1 VWAKITRAPMGTY
14 LGHYGIIH
22 AYTVVLSSQM
32 LLLVVVIAAASDLI
46 YTIVG
51 GRNDSDSVAQ
61 FQYVTPVVIIVTMV
75 SWMVG
80 SFGGL
85 GSLIFTTAKVKK
97 IWDQLIKPPIFLRTA
112 NCITGKVYFSSWLT
126 CTHVQCTCTCI
137 YSITCRSCVC
147 W

>member
-1 VWAKITRAPMGTY
+1 
-14 LGHYGIIH
+14 
-22 AYTVVLSSQM
+22 M

-80 SFGGL
+80 NFGGL
-85 GSLIFTTAKVKK
+85 GSLLFSQLPNSKK
-97 IWDQLIKPPIFLRTA
+97 NF
-112 NCITGKVYFSSWLT
+112 N
-126 CTHVQCTCTCI
+126 
-137 YSITCRSCVC
+137 
-147 W
+147 